1 MSDSPP
7 VPLRAVVVA
16 VQLPGVD
23 DQAFAASI
31 AELRRLGRT
40 LGVDVVATVTQRR
53 KTLHPAAL
61 FGSGKLA
68 VLQAL
73 AGRTAAE
80 IAGEEAGEED
90 GDEASAGED
99 DDAEDGGSAYG
110 AAEDGSVDDR

>member
-1 MSDSPP
+1 MSAGSSDSSS
-7 VPLRAVVVA
+7 VPLRAAVVA

-80 IAGEEAGEED
+80 IAGEEGDEAG
-90 GDEASAGED
+90 EASAGKD
-99 DDAEDGGSAYG
+99 PHQSRCGGKIRWTKEG
-110 AAEDGSVDDR
+110 V

>member
-7 VPLRAVVVA
+7 VPLRAAVVA

-68 VLQAL
+68 ELQAL
-73 AGRTAAE
+73 AGRTAAQ
-80 IAGEEAGEED
+80 IAGD
-90 GDEASAGED
+90 GDDEEEVEASAAED
-99 DDAEDGGSAYG
+99 DDGDDEDGLTAGG
-110 AAEDGSVDDR
+110 AGTSEDG

>member
-1 MSDSPP
+1 MSDSPA
-7 VPLRAVVVA
+7 VPLRAAVVA

-68 VLQAL
+68 ELQAL

-80 IAGEEAGEED
+80 IAGDEDDEEV
-90 GDEASAGED
+90 EASATEEED
-99 DDAEDGGSAYG
+99 A
-110 AAEDGSVDDR
+110 

>member
-68 VLQAL
+68 QLQAL
-73 AGRTAAE
+73 TGRTAAE
-80 IAGEEAGEED
+80 IAGEEDDDEAV
-90 GDEASAGED
+90 EASASEDDDGED
-99 DDAEDGGSAYG
+99 DGRAYG
-110 AAEDGSVDDR
+110 DFDDGD